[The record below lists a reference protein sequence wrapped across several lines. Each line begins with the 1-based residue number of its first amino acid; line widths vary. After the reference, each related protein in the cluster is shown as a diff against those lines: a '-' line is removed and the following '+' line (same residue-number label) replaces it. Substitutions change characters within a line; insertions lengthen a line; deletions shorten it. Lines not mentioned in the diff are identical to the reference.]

1 MKIGLLID
9 ERGMTLE
16 QLTEAAARASKAG
29 LAGFW
34 MGQHYDWDPLTAL
47 VAAASAAPGIELG
60 TAIVPTYPVHPV
72 TLASQALSAQA
83 ASGNRIT
90 LGLGVSHKVIMEGT
104 FGIPYERPAKH
115 LRDYLTALIPLLRGE
130 TVAYQSEAL
139 TANASVRVP
148 GAEPPALLLSAL
160 GPLML
165 KLAGELTDGTIT
177 NWAGPATLE
186 NYVAP
191 TINKAA
197 ADAGRPA
204 PRIIAGVLV
213 SVTADEVGVRAGIAE
228 TFGMASSLPAYRTM
242 LDREG
247 AAGVED
253 VMIVGDEA
261 SVERQL
267 RRQLDAGATEF
278 IAAPMGSPDD
288 QARTLSLLSAIA
300 QQSG

>member
-9 ERGMTLE
+9 ERGLTL
-16 QLTEAAARASKAG
+16 QQITAAAATAAEAG

-47 VAAASAAPGIELG
+47 VAAAQAAPGIELAS
-60 TAIVPTYPVHPV
+60 AIIPTYPVHPV
-72 TLASQALSAQA
+72 VLASQALSAQA
-83 ASGNRIT
+83 VSGNRIT
-90 LGLGVSHKVIMEGT
+90 LGLGVSHQVIIEGT

-130 TVAYQSEAL
+130 TVAFQGETL
-139 TANASVRVP
+139 TANGSVRVP

-165 KLAGELTDGTIT
+165 KLAGEMTDGTIT
-177 NWAGPATLE
+177 NWAGAATLE
-186 NYVAP
+186 NFVAP

-204 PRIIAGVLV
+204 PRVIAGVMV
-213 SVTADEVGVRAGIAE
+213 SVTADEAGVRAGIAE
-228 TFGMASSLPAYRTM
+228 TFGLAASLPAYRGM

-253 VMIVGDEA
+253 VAIVGDES

-278 IAAPMGSPDD
+278 IAVPMGNAQDR
-288 QARTLSLLSAIA
+288 ARTLAVLSAITR
-300 QQSG
+300 QSG